1 MEIDDL
7 IETVD
12 RLKTE
17 KSDLEQEIT
26 DLRVSTTQDLDS
38 PAKFDFAMFEET
50 RQSLDDHMDRLAKAT
65 DELDARTR
73 QIEIILEEKQ
83 MAEKQVCQLQN
94 DLIELKHELEQVK
107 ENKDKEM
114 DELQQLLDD
123 LKFKHVELDAEIQS
137 KEAEIEI
144 LKSKPDIDSKDISLN
159 TSIESEM
166 EQLKAQIENQN
177 SEIEQ
182 HTSVLN
188 DWNIWGQAQTEALD
202 GKTRQIETFLEEKL
216 MNETQVGQLQND
228 LDELKHELEQVKENK
243 QKEIDGLQQLVDDL
257 KVKQIELEA
266 EIQSKEVEIENFIV
280 SKPDIESKDISQ
292 NTTSIESDTIEQLK
306 SQIENQNSDLSNWK
320 IWSEERILELEAKTN
335 EIQIIQGEKT
345 ELEKQSEM
353 LQENLDD
360 LKKELEQVTETKNK
374 EILSFQGEINLL
386 KESKAVDHDQ
396 NLGEVEKVENV
407 DPPREERTTTTTS
420 NEDIEKLMSEIE
432 QQKSVLNDWNIWGQA
447 KTEEFNQLLEGNYKL
462 AFKI

>member
-107 ENKDKEM
+107 ENRDKEM
-114 DELQQLLDD
+114 EELQQLLDN
-123 LKFKHVELDAEIQS
+123 LKFKHVELDAEIQA

-166 EQLKAQIENQN
+166 EQLKAQIESQN

-188 DWNIWGQAQTEALD
+188 DWSIWGQAQTEALD
-202 GKTRQIETFLEEKL
+202 AKTRQIETFLEEKL
-216 MNETQVGQLQND
+216 MTETQVGQLQND
-228 LDELKHELEQVKENK
+228 LDELKHEFEQVKENK

-266 EIQSKEVEIENFIV
+266 EIQSKEVEIENFV
-280 SKPDIESKDISQ
+280 VLKPDIESKDISL
-292 NTTSIESDTIEQLK
+292 NATSTESDTIEQLE
-306 SQIENQNSDLSNWK
+306 SQIENQNS
-320 IWSEERILELEAKTN
+320 EHVELDT
-335 EIQIIQGEKT
+335 EIQ
-345 ELEKQSEM
+345 S
-353 LQENLDD
+353 
-360 LKKELEQVTETKNK
+360 KEAQ
-374 EILSFQGEINLL
+374 I
-386 KESKAVDHDQ
+386 
-396 NLGEVEKVENV
+396 EVEDVCILISRKKKF
-407 DPPREERTTTTTS
+407 T
-420 NEDIEKLMSEIE
+420 
-432 QQKSVLNDWNIWGQA
+432 
-447 KTEEFNQLLEGNYKL
+447 Y
-462 AFKI
+462 

>member
-38 PAKFDFAMFEET
+38 SAKFDFAMFEET

-65 DELDARTR
+65 DELDAKTR

-83 MAEKQVCQLQN
+83 MAEKQVGQLQN
-94 DLIELKHELEQVK
+94 DLIKLKHELEQVK
-107 ENKDKEM
+107 ENRDKEM
-114 DELQQLLDD
+114 EELQQLLDN

-144 LKSKPDIDSKDISLN
+144 LKSKPDIESKDISLN

-202 GKTRQIETFLEEKL
+202 AKSRQIETFLEEKL
-216 MNETQVGQLQND
+216 MTETQVGQLQND
-228 LDELKHELEQVKENK
+228 LDELKNELEQVKENK
-243 QKEIDGLQQLVDDL
+243 QKEIDRLQQLVNDL
-257 KVKQIELEA
+257 KVKQNESEA
-266 EIQSKEVEIENFIV
+266 EIQSKEVEIENFV
-280 SKPDIESKDISQ
+280 ACFR
-292 NTTSIESDTIEQLK
+292 LVFFCH
-306 SQIENQNSDLSNWK
+306 
-320 IWSEERILELEAKTN
+320 A
-335 EIQIIQGEKT
+335 
-345 ELEKQSEM
+345 
-353 LQENLDD
+353 
-360 LKKELEQVTETKNK
+360 
-374 EILSFQGEINLL
+374 
-386 KESKAVDHDQ
+386 
-396 NLGEVEKVENV
+396 
-407 DPPREERTTTTTS
+407 
-420 NEDIEKLMSEIE
+420 
-432 QQKSVLNDWNIWGQA
+432 
-447 KTEEFNQLLEGNYKL
+447 NY
-462 AFKI
+462 FVV

>member
-83 MAEKQVCQLQN
+83 MAEKQVGQLQN

-144 LKSKPDIDSKDISLN
+144 LKSKPDIESKDISLN

-266 EIQSKEVEIENFIV
+266 EIQSKEVEIENFV
-280 SKPDIESKDISQ
+280 VLKPDIESKDISL

>member
-202 GKTRQIETFLEEKL
+202 AKTRQIETFQEEKL
-216 MNETQVGQLQND
+216 MTETQVGHLQND
-228 LDELKHELEQVKENK
+228 LDELKNELEQVKENK

>member
-83 MAEKQVCQLQN
+83 MAEKQVGQLQN

-202 GKTRQIETFLEEKL
+202 AKTRQIETFLEEKL

-353 LQENLDD
+353 LQEDLDD

-447 KTEEFNQLLEGNYKL
+447 KTEEYNQLLEGNYS
-462 AFKI
+462 

>member
-65 DELDARTR
+65 DELDAKTR

-114 DELQQLLDD
+114 EELQQLLDN
-123 LKFKHVELDAEIQS
+123 LKFKHVELDAEIQA

-144 LKSKPDIDSKDISLN
+144 LKSKPDIESKDISLN

-202 GKTRQIETFLEEKL
+202 AKTRQIETFLEEKL
-216 MNETQVGQLQND
+216 MTETQVGQLQND
-228 LDELKHELEQVKENK
+228 LDEIKHEFEQVKENK

-266 EIQSKEVEIENFIV
+266 EIQSKEVEIENFV
-280 SKPDIESKDISQ
+280 VLKPDIESKDISL

-320 IWSEERILELEAKTN
+320 IWSEERTLELEAKTN
-335 EIQIIQGEKT
+335 EIQIIQEEKT

-353 LQENLDD
+353 LQENLND

-374 EILSFQGEINLL
+374 EIFSFQEEINLL
-386 KESKAVDHDQ
+386 KESKAFDHDQ
-396 NLGEVEKVENV
+396 TLGEEEKVENV
-407 DPPREERTTTTTS
+407 DPPREEGTTTTTS

-447 KTEEFNQLLEGNYKL
+447 KTEEYNQLLEGNYS
-462 AFKI
+462 